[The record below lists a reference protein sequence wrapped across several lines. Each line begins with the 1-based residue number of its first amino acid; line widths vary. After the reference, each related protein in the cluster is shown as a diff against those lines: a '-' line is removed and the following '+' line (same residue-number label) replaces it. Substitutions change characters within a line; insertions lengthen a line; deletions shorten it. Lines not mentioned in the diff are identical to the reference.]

1 MQRTSK
7 NSRIETLYESF
18 KPLIESTMRKII
30 REEMEYYMEK
40 YMKRSE
46 NVTSITS
53 PNRIE
58 NKNTVRESVKK
69 TNPQL
74 QNRLQNTNSILSKIV
89 FEDTAPFD
97 AEDSEEFDNSI
108 LSEKRMN
115 VLANDPKLRG
125 VYDALNK
132 DYSSMIK
139 AMDNN

>member
-30 REEMEYYMEK
+30 REEMDYYMEK

-46 NVTSITS
+46 NVTSTTS

-89 FEDTAPFD
+89 FEDTTPFD